1 MLNEVIE
8 SLKETPKRI
17 PSKYF
22 YDEVGSKLFD
32 EICELE
38 EYYPTK
44 TEIKIL
50 LDNVDEIVEAIPN
63 DVVLIEFGSGSSVKT
78 KILLNHMM
86 HLKAY
91 VPVDISEEHL
101 YSSVATL
108 KKEYPQFNI
117 KPLPADYTKPFVIPS
132 FSEIEN
138 RVIFFPGSTIGNFN
152 REESKEFLQSMRKEC
167 GKNGSL
173 LIGIDLVK
181 ERSIITAAYN
191 DRVGVTNLFNLNILK
206 VLNKT
211 LKTNFDINSFYH
223 KAEYNET
230 ENRIE
235 MYLISTKKQS
245 VSINDITFNIEKDE
259 KILTEYSHK
268 YTIEGFEELC
278 EGCFR
283 LSNYWTDENK
293 YFAVLFMKAV

>member
-1 MLNEVIE
+1 MLNEVIG

-38 EYYPTK
+38 EYYPTR
-44 TEIKIL
+44 TETKIL

-63 DVVLIEFGSGSSVKT
+63 DVVLIEFGSGSSIKT
-78 KILLNHMM
+78 KILLKHMM

-101 YSSVATL
+101 YSSVAAL

-117 KPLPADYTKPFVIPS
+117 KPLSADYTKPFVIPT
-132 FSEIEN
+132 FSDNEN
-138 RVIFFPGSTIGNFN
+138 RVIFFPGSTIGNFTK
-152 REESKEFLQSMRKEC
+152 EEVREFLHSIRNEC
-167 GKNGSL
+167 GGKGSL

-181 ERSIITAAYN
+181 DKSLLTAAYN
-191 DRVGVTNLFNLNILK
+191 DRVGVTALFNLNILK

-211 LKTNFDINSFYH
+211 LETNFDICNFYH
-223 KAEYNET
+223 SAEYNDT
-230 ENRIE
+230 EQRIE
-235 MYLISTKKQS
+235 MYLISNREQS
-245 VSINDITFNIEKDE
+245 VKIKDMFFHIEKDE

-268 YTIEGFEELC
+268 YTIEGFENMC
-278 EGCFR
+278 EGYFR
-283 LSNYWTDENK
+283 LSDYWTDENK
-293 YFAVLFMKAV
+293 YFAVLLMKAI